1 MQNKIDL
8 EKPTIITFMAESCV
22 WKDTTIHNF
31 MSNTPN
37 SQQIYNVMTR
47 PLRETDD
54 KNYCKSISEK
64 EYLRMKNN
72 NEFVSYTDNTYKKD
86 DNTTETIYYW
96 SPKENLLP
104 KHIYLWYSTRKSLE
118 ESPIDTNLYNVFRF
132 MLYLSDELERI
143 KRASKRTKEELLSTL
158 RISNDSDDKKYTSP
172 YNALSFAKFIQSE
185 TDKFLAKRKWFDN
198 EVKNLRT
205 NSEFLSK
212 HNIVLIDA
220 SSSVEET
227 VSQIKNHIWL

>member
-37 SQQIYNVMTR
+37 SQH
-47 PLRETDD
+47 
-54 KNYCKSISEK
+54 
-64 EYLRMKNN
+64 
-72 NEFVSYTDNTYKKD
+72 
-86 DNTTETIYYW
+86 TTETIYYW

-143 KRASKRTKEELLSTL
+143 KRASQRIKEELLKTL
-158 RISNDSDDKKYTSP
+158 RIDDSIDDSKKYTSP
-172 YNALSFAKFIQSE
+172 YNVLSFAKFIQSE